1 MAPGSVPSARGVAG
15 SGTHAPG
22 CSASGPS
29 PEPTPGLA
37 MSRHRQAS
45 RARPDGGYR
54 PPGEP
59 VLLCLPRPP
68 SSRPRRPRALRHYC
82 GRGQAAPSSAPT
94 PWTWAATGPQRGA
107 PQGRPDAQQPTTLR
121 RHTCGLSACPRPPAV
136 DCGPPGQDEGG
147 VQART
152 PARGPQSARV
162 WAWPGASHCA
172 SCRPR
177 ARRTYGVLADTACPP
192 HRHPRTCSGQH
203 LHHRPTAVPH
213 PRPPV
218 PTHGAASDT
227 REGRRPARARAR
239 RAGPEPSPERAA
251 APRRGDP
258 GAGAGGAAPRHA
270 QHAVRGRCSFTW
282 PPPPAPPAPG
292 GPQTCAPDLRVGPCA
307 PRLRDP
313 APQCPMPG
321 PLHTAALPLAD
332 SFLVL
337 MILAAYSWPVQS
349 LTQRRTTEKA
359 PLGVTWGTETERE
372 PISVPADTQHP
383 AMRPSPGQR
392 DPRREGPPQT
402 PRCPHSPPARQACPS
417 SAGRAPAPGGPLGSA
432 GSRAS
437 RHPWC
442 SVPSS
447 GDPQVPP
454 HGHSLVGPLGT
465 H

>member
-1 MAPGSVPSARGVAG
+1 MSLCCCACPNPHPHARAAPGPCVITVGEDRLP
-15 SGTHAPG
+15 
-22 CSASGPS
+22 PS
-29 PEPTPGLA
+29 PPPCPGPGPRQGR
-37 MSRHRQAS
+37 SR
-45 RARPDGGYR
+45 G
-54 PPGEP
+54 
-59 VLLCLPRPP
+59 
-68 SSRPRRPRALRHYC
+68 
-82 GRGQAAPSSAPT
+82 T
-94 PWTWAATGPQRGA
+94 

-121 RHTCGLSACPRPPAV
+121 RHTCGLGACPRPLAV

-192 HRHPRTCSGQH
+192 HRRPRTLPRVPGPAQGSTCT
-203 LHHRPTAVPH
+203 TAPPPSLTH
-213 PRPPV
+213 AQPV
-218 PTHGAASDT
+218 PTHGTASDT
-227 REGRRPARARAR
+227 RQGRRPARARER
-239 RAGPEPSPERAA
+239 RAGPEPSPERVA

-258 GAGAGGAAPRHA
+258 GAGAGGAAPRYA

-307 PRLRDP
+307 PRLCDP

-359 PLGVTWGTETERE
+359 PLRVTWGTETERE

-437 RHPWC
+437 GHPWC